1 MARKTQEIQELEQ
14 QLNDVEEEGM
24 DDYGSD
30 EGGIN
35 FDNLDSMLEARA
47 TQVMGRRTIQT

>member
-47 TQVMGRRTIQT
+47 TQVMGHRSIQT